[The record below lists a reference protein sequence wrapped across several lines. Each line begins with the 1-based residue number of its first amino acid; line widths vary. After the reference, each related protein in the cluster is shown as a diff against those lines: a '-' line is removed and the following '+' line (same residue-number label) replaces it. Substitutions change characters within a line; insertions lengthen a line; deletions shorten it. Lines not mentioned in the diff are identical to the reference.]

1 MESFNLTFL
10 IRNIFSPIGIMCD
23 KSSNVSSY
31 IFHSAMVVEYSGI
44 TKASTFSGTLTVRI
58 EFLVTL
64 TSGQGVSINSF

>member
-1 MESFNLTFL
+1 
-10 IRNIFSPIGIMCD
+10 MCD